1 MHEVRDHWRGQLIE
15 LACDEHCSYSE
26 KLEVQDGDTL
36 VREVT
41 VYQIDSQLDGLRKET
56 ELYLD
61 YQEPI
66 D

>member
-1 MHEVRDHWRGQLIE
+1 MHEVRDHWRVQLIE

-41 VYQIDSQLDGLRKET
+41 IYQIDSQLDGLRK
-56 ELYLD
+56 
-61 YQEPI
+61 
-66 D
+66 

>member
-1 MHEVRDHWRGQLIE
+1 MHEVRDHRWVQLIE

-36 VREVT
+36 VREVA